1 MAAILTIGCQ
11 GQGWKVRDDGGLDQ
25 DGSSESG
32 EKWLVR
38 HRIYL
43 KVEPTAFLNGFD
55 VGCKLK
61 KRQG

>member
-25 DGSSESG
+25 DGSSEGG

-38 HRIYL
+38 LRIYL
-43 KVEPTAFLNGFD
+43 KV
-55 VGCKLK
+55 
-61 KRQG
+61 